1 MLQGETDTI
10 GNAGLGT
17 GRALDSKL
25 ELKIFQYALSS
36 LTNKLNIGFMR
47 FCYAWARLYNFS

>member
-47 FCYAWARLYNFS
+47 FCYA

>member
-1 MLQGETDTI
+1 MLQCETDTV

-25 ELKIFQYALSS
+25 EKDFFQYALAL
-36 LTNKLNIGFMR
+36 LTNKLNIGLVR
-47 FCYAWARLYNFS
+47 FCYA